1 MRVSSGLTAAPMRT
15 AFYLA
20 LALTLA
26 FKFWLA
32 ATLPMTGDEAYFIY
46 WGVYPDYGYYD
57 HPPLIGW
64 ILAAL
69 LQLSSAEWVLRL
81 PVIVLPA
88 LVALGM
94 LQYLRP
100 AGADK
105 AYAAALGFLLLP
117 VNVWNVLITTDTPL
131 VLFSFLSALCFAA
144 ALRRGSDLLYAVS
157 GAMLGLAFL
166 SKYFAVLLGFAYLAF
181 VLTQPAGRR
190 GWRGLA
196 IVFAAVLPFAALNA
210 WWNYNNCWANLM
222 FNVYNRHGDAGW
234 SLRNPPLYALSVLY
248 MLSPVALYQLWR
260 GRAALA
266 GAFAEPRTRFFMLA
280 WAAPLAVF
288 ALLALVKQIG
298 LHWLLSFAPF
308 FFIAAAL
315 LLSAAQLKASVVYL
329 FAFSVIH
336 VAAIAVGSQL
346 PVEAWKNSR
355 LYDGIVF
362 HVKTA
367 ALLQRLEPYAGQYEF
382 SSDGFSPAVTVSYA
396 SGRYFFVFGTASSHG
411 RHDDILTDFR
421 ELAGKNILVLRKSPP
436 DPADYAPYFAQV
448 EYRQFE
454 LHGAT
459 FHLVLGRGFDYP
471 RYREGVLR
479 PLRDR
484 YYRMPWYLPVGHCY
498 FCERYFPDEP
508 VPTR

>member
-1 MRVSSGLTAAPMRT
+1 MPMRT

-32 ATLPMTGDEAYFIY
+32 AALPMTGDEAYFIY
-46 WGVYPDYGYYD
+46 WGVYPDYGFYD
-57 HPPLIGW
+57 HPPMIGW
-64 ILAAL
+64 ILALL
-69 LQLSSAEWVLRL
+69 LQFSRAEWVLRL
-81 PVIVLPA
+81 PVILLPA
-88 LVALGM
+88 LVALAM

-100 AGADK
+100 LDQDK
-105 AYAAALGFLLLP
+105 AHAAALAFLLLP
-117 VNVWNVLITTDTPL
+117 ANVWNVLITTDTPL

-144 ALRRGSDLLYAVS
+144 ALRRESLPLYAAC
-157 GAMLGLAFL
+157 GAFLGLAFL
-166 SKYFAVLLGFAYLAF
+166 SKYFAVLLGLAYLGF

-190 GWRGLA
+190 SWRGLA
-196 IVFAAVLPFAALNA
+196 LLFAAVLPFAALNA
-210 WWNYNNCWANLM
+210 WWNYGHCWANLM

-234 SLRNPPLYALSVLY
+234 SLRTPALYLLSLLY

-260 GRAALA
+260 GRAALRTR
-266 GAFAEPRTRFFMLA
+266 FAEARTRFFMFA
-280 WAAPLAVF
+280 WALPLGVF
-288 ALLALVKQIG
+288 ALLALAKQIG
-298 LHWLLSFAPF
+298 LHWLLSFVPF

-315 LLSAAQLKASVVYL
+315 ALSAAQLRK
-329 FAFSVIH
+329 SVIYLGVFSALH
-336 VAAIAVGSQL
+336 VAAIVATSLL
-346 PVEAWKNSR
+346 PMELWKNSR

-367 ALLQRLEPYAGQYEF
+367 ELLQRLEPYAGKYAF
-382 SSDGFSPAVTVSYA
+382 SADGFSPAVTASYA
-396 SGRYFFVFGTASSHG
+396 SGKYFFVFGTASSHG

-421 ELAGKNILVLRKSPP
+421 TLAGKNILVLRKNPP
-436 DPADYAPYFAQV
+436 NPEDYAPYFAKV

-459 FHLVLGRGFDYP
+459 FHLVLGQGFDYAK
-471 RYREGVLR
+471 YREGVLR

-484 YYRMPWYLPVGHCY
+484 YYRMPSYLPLRQCY